1 MMKMMR
7 KEGEI
12 MNHIRDRTKLKN
24 PATNM
29 QEPAKATH
37 EDYRKQ

>member
-12 MNHIRDRTKLKN
+12 MNRIRDSGNEN

-29 QEPAKATH
+29 QEPTKATH